1 MTVKD
6 NGMAG
11 VMSPGVSRR
20 EVERGGQ
27 IIYNFAFAFVAPL
40 RPHKDDRFRSG
51 VLLHAR
57 SPPPPDRPFPSQSR
71 NLSLTGGHTRQTMTH
86 NPTPRSRPN
95 ASLGAYCPAPAGG
108 SKNSR
113 ARGRCAC

>member
-40 RPHKDDRFRSG
+40 RPHNDDRFRSG
-51 VLLHAR
+51 VLRHSR
-57 SPPPPDRPFPSQSR
+57 SHPSPDRTFPAHLK
-71 NLSLTGGHTRQTMTH
+71 NLSLTGGHTRQAMTH

-95 ASLGAYCPAPAGG
+95 ASLGA
-108 SKNSR
+108 
-113 ARGRCAC
+113 